1 MNVIPLFIYLFIPFQ
16 SSYRSWLVYI
26 IKLKL
31 ISSQVNIDI
40 RSLLCQGFQPD
51 VVCWERG
58 GGGRERKQIEA
69 IREYD
74 LSTSCQVWDPIC
86 FYSIRQ
92 KAN

>member
-1 MNVIPLFIYLFIPFQ
+1 MEK
-16 SSYRSWLVYI
+16 LVGPGFYI

-31 ISSQVNIDI
+31 ISFQVNIDI

-51 VVCWERG
+51 VVWREGQTDRVEREG
-58 GGGRERKQIEA
+58 GRKQIEA
-69 IREYD
+69 IRESD
-74 LSTSCQVWDPIC
+74 LSTSCQVWDSIC